1 MKKIF
6 WTSIFWIIVV
16 FLFWSYLRLFNHD
29 LGLQIGG
36 RFGTQ
41 SCPVCLSTSS
51 GTQISGLDVQLQTIQ
66 TQLNDI
72 TEKLS
77 TATTASSS
85 TLQSTVS
92 PFATQT
98 STKVALYYFNAKE
111 DAKLPPEQQVNVDSI
126 LPVYRM
132 FPATDDLLRDAIN
145 YLIQWA
151 LFGTEKDQW
160 FTTDFPNAKF
170 RLLSTNITAE
180 GILTLEFTEVPGF
193 TDGGSAR
200 MLIMANSI
208 IKTAK
213 QFPGVKKVV
222 FVPETLFQ
230 P

>member
-6 WTSIFWIIVV
+6 WTSIFRIGIV
-16 FLFWSYLRLFNHD
+16 FLFWSYVRLFDHD
-29 LGLQIGG
+29 MGNKIGEF
-36 RFGTQ
+36 FGKK
-41 SCPVCLSTSS
+41 CPICLNTSS
-51 GTQISGLDVQLQTIQ
+51 TGVSGLEVQLASIQ

-72 TEKLS
+72 TQRLS
-77 TATTASSS
+77 TAESELPMSSV
-85 TLQSTVS
+85 TS

-98 STKVALYYFNAKE
+98 DSKVALYYFNQKE
-111 DAKLPPEQQVNVDSI
+111 DSKLPPEKQINTESL
-126 LPVYRM
+126 LPVYRI
-132 FPATDDLLRDAIN
+132 FPATENILKAAIE
-145 YLIQWA
+145 YLIQWTLTA
-151 LFGTEKDQW
+151 EEKKLGFVTE
-160 FTTDFPNAKF
+160 FPHKEF
-170 RLLSTNITAE
+170 HLLSTDIDA
-180 GILTLEFTEVPGF
+180 GWILTLEFTEVPGF